1 MTTPSQ
7 LTCSEY
13 VREFKNIYKFLR
25 RTMPTNLL
33 IPLGRKNPL
42 YKHAQGNW
50 NWGRLNSHYE
60 QTGFQVDKGVGLLLI
75 DLAVLDLEE
84 VCHWENE
91 WPVLN
96 TVPME
101 TTSKGK
107 HYFFLRSPL
116 CDKLGLTDGPLSQTA
131 DFKSIT
137 ATGTAGAVMFVK
149 LMESCVQ
156 LL

>member
-1 MTTPSQ
+1 M
-7 LTCSEY
+7 
-13 VREFKNIYKFLR
+13 
-25 RTMPTNLL
+25 
-33 IPLGRKNPL
+33 
-42 YKHAQGNW
+42 
-50 NWGRLNSHYE
+50 
-60 QTGFQVDKGVGLLLI
+60 LI
-75 DLAVLDLEE
+75 DLAVLDLDSLEE